1 MKCPSWFEY
10 RRLAAAAL
18 FIAMSGCGRGLYS
31 VRGTVT
37 FEDGSSVDRGLV
49 VFESADG
56 SMMARGMIQ
65 PGGSYELST
74 QKPGD
79 GLKPGRYRVL
89 INPLD
94 LSDVPDEQ
102 KLLPFDIKYTRF
114 QTSGIEVEVKSGS
127 NQIPFRVT
135 RPATGNRRGN

>member
-1 MKCPSWFEY
+1 
-10 RRLAAAAL
+10 
-18 FIAMSGCGRGLYS
+18 MSGCGRGLYP

-37 FEDGSSVDRGLV
+37 FDDGSSVDRGLV

-65 PGGSYELST
+65 PGGGYELST

-114 QTSGIEVEVKSGS
+114 QTSGIEVEVKSGP
-127 NQIPFRVT
+127 NQIPLRVT
-135 RPATGNRRGN
+135 RPVTGSRRVN